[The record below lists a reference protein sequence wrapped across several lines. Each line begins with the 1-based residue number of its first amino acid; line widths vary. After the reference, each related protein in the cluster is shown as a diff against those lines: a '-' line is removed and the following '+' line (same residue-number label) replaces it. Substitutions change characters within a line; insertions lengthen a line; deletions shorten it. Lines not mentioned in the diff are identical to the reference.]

1 MKKQTQSLTALIFLE
16 VVIPPALMAA
26 TKTNDS
32 GWWSIA
38 IAVISGVLTV
48 GVLFGTL
55 KVRTAENQRRLSG
68 HDEKLDSLD
77 RENDREI
84 KAIHKRLDAIQ
95 KEIGEI
101 PFKIIALSKDL
112 KGLV

>member
-1 MKKQTQSLTALIFLE
+1 MKKQTQSLLILTFLE
-16 VVIPPALMAA
+16 VVTPPALLAA
-26 TKTNDS
+26 GKSNDS
-32 GWWSIA
+32 GWWSLA
-38 IAVISGVLTV
+38 IAVVSGVLTV

-55 KVRTAENQRRLSG
+55 KVRTSENQRRLNE
-68 HDEKLDSLD
+68 HDTKLESLD
-77 RENDREI
+77 REYDREI
-84 KAIHKRLDAIQ
+84 KSIHKRLDSIQ